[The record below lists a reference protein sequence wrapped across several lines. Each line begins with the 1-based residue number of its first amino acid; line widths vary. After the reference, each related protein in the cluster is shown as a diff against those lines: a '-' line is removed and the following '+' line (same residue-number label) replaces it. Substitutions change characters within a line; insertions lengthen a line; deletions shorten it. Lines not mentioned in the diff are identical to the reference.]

1 MTIVLEG
8 IYSDGH
14 RTVSRIWA
22 DLSAGHVQEFPRIQQ
37 CYPGTFNVQTVQ
49 EYLPPV
55 DEKFRAAACALGR
68 EDGNHISPCARVIGI
83 NGRPITCWFYRG
95 GHAGENILEL
105 LSERPLASLLG
116 VRPGDSI
123 VLEVEEVAEG
133 TEGMP
138 LSPRSAEQ

>member
-1 MTIVLEG
+1 VTIVLEG

-22 DLSAGHVQEFPRIQQ
+22 ELTAGHVQEFPRIQQ
-37 CYPGTFNVQTVQ
+37 CHPGTFNVQTVR
-49 EYLPPV
+49 EYFPPE
-55 DEKFRAAACALGR
+55 DEKFRADARALGR
-68 EDGNHISPCARVIGI
+68 EDGNHIAPCARVTRI
-83 NGRPITCWFYRG
+83 NGRTITCWFYRG

-105 LSERPLASLLG
+105 LSEQPLASLLG

-138 LSPRSAEQ
+138 LPPRSAEQ